1 MRMVTEE
8 KHMMVATSFERQGT
22 IYYSKTIFTV
32 LCQNVQDPSQN
43 IHKNATQLYKSN
55 EISKKM
61 NHNTKS
67 RPQRF

>member
-8 KHMMVATSFERQGT
+8 KRVMVATSFERQET
-22 IYYSKTIFTV
+22 ICYSKTIFGV
-32 LCQNVQDPSQN
+32 FCQNVQDPSEN
-43 IHKNATQLYKSN
+43 IHKNTTQLYKSN

-67 RPQRF
+67 RPQCF